1 MSGDPPSIPASPVC
15 LLWGWRR
22 ARSDSGR
29 KRCHSQHSFGIVI
42 TVWRPR
48 VQQCTM
54 GMCPAECSMGRVTV
68 GRRRGGVRR
77 RVQCRHTWHT
87 RGSWAPPLAPPA
99 CPHSRYS
106 VLCIVHSYTQLYPVI
121 LSYSQLK
128 ISYTKL
134 YRAALREVTGD
145 TVAAT
150 RAATPTPILGR

>member
-1 MSGDPPSIPASPVC
+1 M
-15 LLWGWRR
+15 WGGGGAACGAGCSAGTHDTHAAVGPRR
-22 ARSDSGR
+22 SHRL
-29 KRCHSQHSFGIVI
+29 H
-42 TVWRPR
+42 
-48 VQQCTM
+48 
-54 GMCPAECSMGRVTV
+54 
-68 GRRRGGVRR
+68 VRT
-77 RVQCRHTWHT
+77 H
-87 RGSWAPPLAPPA
+87 
-99 CPHSRYS
+99 RYT